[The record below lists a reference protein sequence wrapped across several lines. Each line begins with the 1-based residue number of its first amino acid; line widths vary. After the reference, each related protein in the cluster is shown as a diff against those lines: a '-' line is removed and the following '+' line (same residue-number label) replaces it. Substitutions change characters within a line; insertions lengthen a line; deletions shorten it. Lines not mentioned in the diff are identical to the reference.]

1 MTRDDQNQRSIPM
14 DTNGDTRPGGPRGIA
29 ALAGLGLVLAAAGCG
44 NAQAGGAEQEA
55 ASEDFSRVINVEV
68 EEVHPRPF
76 VEQIRLTGTVRA
88 ERDVELSAEEA
99 GVVEEVLAE
108 KGAWMEAGEPI
119 ARLNDDVLS
128 AQAAQA
134 RAQSQLAQQTW
145 ERRKRLWE
153 EDRVGS
159 EIAYLEARFAAE
171 QTRANLRS
179 LEERLERMTIR
190 APFSGILEDRMVD
203 VGSMV
208 SPGQAVARMVDRTP
222 VKVTAGVPERYA
234 ADVRAGSEAVVTFDV
249 LPDEVFQAP
258 ISFVGSTVDPQN
270 RTFPI
275 EVRMPNPGGMVKP
288 EMVADVSVERRSL
301 ESAMVVPQNALVRV
315 EDGYVV
321 FVVSD
326 GDGVARA
333 EQRRVE
339 LGPSQRDM
347 AVVESGLE
355 PGERL
360 IVVGQKSVAG
370 GDRVNVVASREQT

>member
-1 MTRDDQNQRSIPM
+1 
-14 DTNGDTRPGGPRGIA
+14 
-29 ALAGLGLVLAAAGCG
+29 L
-44 NAQAGGAEQEA
+44 
-55 ASEDFSRVINVEV
+55 
-68 EEVHPRPF
+68 
-76 VEQIRLTGTVRA
+76 
-88 ERDVELSAEEA
+88 
-99 GVVEEVLAE
+99 
-108 KGAWMEAGEPI
+108 EAGEPI
-119 ARLNDDVLS
+119 ARLNDDVLA

-134 RAQSQLAQQTW
+134 RAQAELARQTW

-171 QTRANLRS
+171 QTEANLRS
-179 LEERLERMTIR
+179 LEERLARTTIR
-190 APFSGILEDRMVD
+190 APFTGILEDRMVE
-203 VGSMV
+203 VGTMV

-234 ADVRAGSEAVVTFDV
+234 ADVASGSEAVVTFDV
-249 LPDEVFQAP
+249 LPDEVFRAP

-275 EVRMPNPGGMVKP
+275 EVRMPNPRGVVKP
-288 EMVADVSVERRSL
+288 QMVANVSVERRSL
-301 ESAMVVPQNALVRV
+301 ESAVVVPQNALVRV

-326 GDGVARA
+326 GDGMSRA

-370 GDRVNVVASREQT
+370 GDRVNVVASREQA

>member
-1 MTRDDQNQRSIPM
+1 M

>member
-1 MTRDDQNQRSIPM
+1 M

-29 ALAGLGLVLAAAGCG
+29 ALAGLALVLVAAGCG
-44 NAQAGGAEQEA
+44 NAQADGAEQDG
-55 ASEDFSRVINVEV
+55 ASEEFSRVINVEV
-68 EEVHPRPF
+68 EEVRPRPF

-108 KGAWMEAGEPI
+108 KGTWMEAGEPI

-134 RAQSQLAQQTW
+134 RAQAELAKQTW

-171 QTRANLRS
+171 QTEANLRS
-179 LEERLERMTIR
+179 LEERLARMTIR
-190 APFSGILEDRMVD
+190 APFTGILEDRMVE
-203 VGSMV
+203 VGTMV

-234 ADVRAGSEAVVTFDV
+234 ADVAAGSEAVVTFDV
-249 LPDEVFQAP
+249 LPDEVFRAP

-275 EVRMPNPGGMVKP
+275 EVRMPNPRGVVKP
-288 EMVADVSVERRSL
+288 QMVADVSVERRSL
-301 ESAMVVPQNALVRV
+301 ESAVVVPQNALVRV

-370 GDRVNVVASREQT
+370 GDRVHVVASREQA